1 MRGTVS
7 AGAIVRLLTV
17 CALVTGLFLMHGL
30 PAQACAG
37 GSGMATTAMTG
48 MATSGP
54 GGQAIILSGAPVH
67 GDHAAAR
74 PAVPGHGT
82 PCVFTPAPRGL
93 DALLALLLLAATAAL
108 AASARPAR
116 GTRSAPR
123 SRRAPPRAGPE
134 LLATLCVSRT

>member
-7 AGAIVRLLTV
+7 AGAIARLLTV
-17 CALVTGLFLMHGL
+17 CALVGGLFLMHGL

-48 MATSGP
+48 MATGGP
-54 GGQAIILSGAPVH
+54 GGQAILSGAPVH

-74 PAVPGHGT
+74 PAGPGHGA

-93 DALLALLLLAATAAL
+93 DALLALLLLATTAAL

-116 GTRSAPR
+116 GAGPASRG
-123 SRRAPPRAGPE
+123 RRAPPRAGPE

>member
-7 AGAIVRLLTV
+7 AGAIARLLAV

-37 GSGMATTAMTG
+37 GSGMATAAMAG
-48 MATSGP
+48 MATGGP
-54 GGQAIILSGAPVH
+54 GGHAVPSGAPVH
-67 GDHAAAR
+67 GDHAVVWPAA
-74 PAVPGHGT
+74 PGHGT

-93 DALLALLLLAATAAL
+93 DALLALLLLAATAAP
-108 AASARPAR
+108 AASARPVRGAR
-116 GTRSAPR
+116 HTPR
-123 SRRAPPRAGPE
+123 GRRAPPRAGPE